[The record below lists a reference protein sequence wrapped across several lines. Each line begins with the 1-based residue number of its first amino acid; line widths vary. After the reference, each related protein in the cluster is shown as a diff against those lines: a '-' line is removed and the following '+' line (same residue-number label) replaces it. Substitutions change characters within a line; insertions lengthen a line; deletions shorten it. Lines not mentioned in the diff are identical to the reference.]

1 MARWQ
6 WDRGTAAEI
15 RERFR
20 GWTDCNTRGA
30 MDELS
35 GFLHPDFVYVSVFGR
50 RYDKAGY
57 IDLASHVTSDT
68 RYSIFDV
75 RARVR
80 VDVAEVDGK
89 YDVVAFLE
97 SGEDLSAHTRFT
109 ACWVRED
116 DGAWVAL
123 THHGTRHESAPA

>member
-1 MARWQ
+1 MDRWR
-6 WDRGTAAEI
+6 WDLATAARI
-15 RERFR
+15 KERFR
-20 GWTDCNTRGA
+20 GWTDCNARGA

-57 IDLASHVTSDT
+57 IELASQVTSDT
-68 RYSIFDV
+68 RYEIADV

-80 VDVAEVDGK
+80 GDVAEVDGE
-89 YDVVAFLE
+89 YHVAAVLR

-109 ACWVRED
+109 ASWVREGGD
-116 DGAWVAL
+116 WVAL
-123 THHGTRHESAPA
+123 THHGTRYEPAGP